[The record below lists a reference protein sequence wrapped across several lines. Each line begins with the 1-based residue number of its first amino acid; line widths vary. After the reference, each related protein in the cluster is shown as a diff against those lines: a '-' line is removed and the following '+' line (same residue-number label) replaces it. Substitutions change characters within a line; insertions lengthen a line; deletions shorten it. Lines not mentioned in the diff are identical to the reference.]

1 MFNFDELRIF
11 IMRAPASPP
20 IRKIR
25 LYLFDMYRY
34 AEDYEKIYKLVTDLG
49 GTIE

>member
-1 MFNFDELRIF
+1 MFDFDKLRIF
-11 IMRAPASPP
+11 VLHAPASQP
-20 IRKIR
+20 IRKMR

-34 AEDYEKIYKLVTDLG
+34 AEEYEKIYQLIEDLG